1 MWGGKESSKS
11 ERMNLGVVNT
21 ELVTE
26 TTEVSIRAS
35 PNRQL
40 GQALRKS
47 DRQEGLGGKEKGKQE
62 GTEVAGKTEKWP
74 TRRLFLIPSSL
85 TSHFSLPFYTPSF
98 CPTLH
103 WGGGGTVRAVE
114 LDCLLCFPFQ

>member
-11 ERMNLGVVNT
+11 ERMDLGVVNT
-21 ELVTE
+21 ELGTE

-62 GTEVAGKTEKWP
+62 GREVAGKTEVANQKIIFDSLLP
-74 TRRLFLIPSSL
+74 HFPFFSSFLHSL
-85 TSHFSLPFYTPSF
+85 LLPH
-98 CPTLH
+98 PTL
-103 WGGGGTVRAVE
+103 GGGGTVRAVK